1 MNTQPILP
9 RPLGTTV
16 VAAALSFLITI
27 GLFSGVTVLMLREG
41 TPLQNVIIAERACN
55 NLAFV
60 SEREACMRS
69 FLARAYDRHIASR

>member
-9 RPLGTTV
+9 RPLGTII
-16 VAAALSFLITI
+16 VASALSFLITI
-27 GLFSGVTVLMLREG
+27 GLFFAVTGLFLLDG
-41 TPLQNVIIAERACN
+41 APLHNVVIAERACN

-69 FLARAYDRHIASR
+69 FLARAHDRRVASR